1 MSQQRTKRRNYVSA
15 KQLGL
20 LHEWLSGRDLAILN
34 QVSDLRL
41 MSSSQI
47 AAVHFSLNE
56 HDNPAAAARA
66 TQRVLARLVRENL
79 LSRLER
85 RVGGV
90 RAGSAGYVYCLG
102 SIGQRLMAPGG
113 PRQRDWEPGLKF
125 LDHTLAVSQLVVDV
139 IEASRAGDL
148 QILQSQP
155 EPHCHRM
162 FSGPGSPVVLRPD
175 LFLAVGLGD
184 MEHRSFI
191 EVDRGSESL
200 PVVIGKCRAYDAY
213 YQSGREQEAHGVFP
227 KVCWIVPD
235 ERRADRIERAIKKD
249 RRLTDQLF
257 AVTTYGKAVDLLAGG
272 TA

>member
-1 MSQQRTKRRNYVSA
+1 MRHQRSKRRNYVSA

-20 LHEWLSGRDLAILN
+20 LHDWLSGRDLAILS

-41 MSSSQI
+41 MSAAQI
-47 AAVHFSLNE
+47 AAVHFSLSE

-66 TQRVLARLVRENL
+66 GQRVLARLTREGL

-102 SIGQRLMAPGG
+102 PVGQRLMAPGG

-139 IEASRAGDL
+139 IEASRAGSF

-155 EPHCHRM
+155 EPHCHRS

-175 LFLAVGLGD
+175 LFLALGVGE
-184 MEHRSFI
+184 MEHRWFI
-191 EVDRGSESL
+191 EVDRGSESI
-200 PVVIGKCRAYDAY
+200 PVVIRKCQMFDAY
-213 YQSGREQEAHGVFP
+213 YRSGKEQAAHGVFP

-257 AVTTYGKAVDLLAGG
+257 AVTTNPKAVDLLAGG
-272 TA
+272 SA